1 LLLDQRS
8 NHRFGVIFM
17 QLLSFTKGLSFHN
30 PQPLN
35 RKFSQYVSLSGLE
48 RTFSRD
54 DVIVTKTDLKGR
66 ITYANK
72 VFCDIA
78 GITELEALGAPHS
91 FLRHPDMPRCVFKL
105 LWDRISSGHEV
116 FAYVINMAS
125 TGDHYW
131 VFAHITPTFDKNG
144 VITGYHS
151 NRRVPEKQTVAN
163 IVPLYKTL
171 KSIED
176 SATDRNKGMRG
187 AMEKLGEILNEKGV
201 GYDEFIFSL

>member
-1 LLLDQRS
+1 
-8 NHRFGVIFM
+8 M
-17 QLLSFTKGLSFHN
+17 QLLALSKGFLFQN
-30 PQPLN
+30 PPPIS
-35 RKFSQYVSLSGLE
+35 RKFSQYIELSGVE
-48 RTFSRD
+48 RTFPQD

-78 GITELEALGAPHS
+78 GICESEALGAPHS

-105 LWDRISSGHEV
+105 LWDRIGAGHEV
-116 FAYVINMAS
+116 FAYVVNMAS
-125 TGDHYW
+125 NGDHYW
-131 VFAHITPTFDKNG
+131 VFAHVTPSFDQNG

-151 NRRVPEKQTVAN
+151 NRRVPGRR
-163 IVPLYKTL
+163 IVGVVSQLYQTL

-176 SATDRNKGMRG
+176 SASDRNKGMQAAG
-187 AMEKLGEILNEKGV
+187 EKLHDILNEKGV